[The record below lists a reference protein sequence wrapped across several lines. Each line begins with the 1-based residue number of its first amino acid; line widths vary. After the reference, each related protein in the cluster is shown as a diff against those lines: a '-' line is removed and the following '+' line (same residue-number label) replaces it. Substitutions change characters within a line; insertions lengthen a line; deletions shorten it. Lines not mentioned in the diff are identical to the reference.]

1 MVYDEGTQQ
10 HFSTTYKETANPTAK
25 EKNKLSHTHLHP
37 SKTEPSTQ
45 PITSS
50 SPPKYTKHKFHSSP
64 RKHNRPNV
72 HDNRIIRVILIK
84 KPINSYIIL

>member
-37 SKTEPSTQ
+37 SKPEPSTQ

-50 SPPKYTKHKFHSSP
+50 SPPNTPNISFTHHHENTTAQKF
-64 RKHNRPNV
+64 K
-72 HDNRIIRVILIK
+72 
-84 KPINSYIIL
+84 